1 MHLHFWTRPVPT
13 QGLPVGQLVKNC
25 AMGETWVRS
34 LAWEDALEKGTATH
48 YSVLAWRIQRTLQ
61 SVGHREVET
70 TERPSLSQHTAVP
83 LTLPL
88 ASPAHL
94 NLNLSSY
101 LGLQFR
107 PLGPLKQ
114 EILVFMNHSSGGLS
128 HVPFPV

>member
-1 MHLHFWTRPVPT
+1 MGYSPWGHKELDKTEQVINRKMKDHVNAPPVWTRPVPT

-48 YSVLAWRIQRTLQ
+48 YSFLAWRIQRTLQ

-88 ASPAHL
+88 ASPAQKL
-94 NLNLSSY
+94 VLTETP
-101 LGLQFR
+101 QFK
-107 PLGPLKQ
+107 P
-114 EILVFMNHSSGGLS
+114 
-128 HVPFPV
+128 

>member
-1 MHLHFWTRPVPT
+1 MW
-13 QGLPVGQLVKNC
+13 
-25 AMGETWVRS
+25 ETWVRS

>member
-48 YSVLAWRIQRTLQ
+48 YSILQ
-61 SVGHREVET
+61 SGGHREVDT

-88 ASPAHL
+88 ASPAQKPVL
-94 NLNLSSY
+94 TETP
-101 LGLQFR
+101 QFK
-107 PLGPLKQ
+107 P
-114 EILVFMNHSSGGLS
+114 
-128 HVPFPV
+128 